1 MLQDIPSLLPELRE
15 FYEDLHRHPELS
27 FAEVR
32 TSGIMAQRLS
42 DLGFEVTTGVGRTG
56 VVATLDNGA
65 GHTVLLRADIDA
77 LPVKEATG
85 LSYASTATGIDSD
98 GAEVPVAHAC
108 GHDMHATWLIGA
120 ATQLVKHRDAWQ
132 GKVIL
137 AVQPA
142 EEIGGGATAMI
153 DDGLFERFGTP
164 DVALGQHVT
173 PAPAGWVLFRP
184 GPVMT
189 ASDALKI
196 VMHGRGAHGS
206 APEQSVDPVVMAA
219 STIMKLQTVVSR
231 NIAATDSAVVTVGT
245 MRAGTKEN
253 IISDH
258 AELTLSVRTFESSVR
273 EKVLSAISRIARGEA
288 DACGAEQPPRHH
300 DALQLS
306 GGHQRCRDH
315 RKGRGGLRRALRRRS
330 GHGRPRC
337 HCQRGLRPVRF
348 ARRLPVDV
356 LVHRRRRSGR
366 VEPGVPRQPPQRRR
380 PVQPFSA
387 LRPDPRPH
395 HHHRNRGHACRRDVL
410 AGAQPPR
417 LTVRIAV
424 SGGHGSR
431 RCESERLEGSAA
443 PTSGGRG
450 IRTHDES
457 HPS

>member
-1 MLQDIPSLLPELRE
+1 MFEDIAALLPELRE

-42 DLGFEVTTGVGRTG
+42 DLGYEVTAGVGRTG
-56 VVATLDNGA
+56 VVATLDNGE

-77 LPVKEATG
+77 LPVKEDTG
-85 LSYASTATGIDSD
+85 LSYASTATGVDAD

-108 GHDMHATWLIGA
+108 GHDMHATWMIGV
-120 ATQLVKHRDAWQ
+120 ATQLATHRDLWH

-137 AVQPA
+137 AIQPA

-184 GPVMT
+184 GAVMT

-245 MRAGTKEN
+245 VRAGTKEN

-258 AELTLSVRTFESSVR
+258 AEMTLSVRTFEASVR
-273 EKVLSAISRIARGEA
+273 DKVLEAISRIAHGEA
-288 DACGAEQPPRHH
+288 HSCGAEQPPDITTLYSFPAVTN
-300 DALQLS
+300 DAATTATVGEAFVEHFGADRAMEGPVATASEDFGLFGS
-306 GGHQRCRDH
+306 
-315 RKGRGGLRRALRRRS
+315 RGGFPSMFWFVGGSDPVIFQQALAANRVNQDIPFNHS
-330 GHGRPRC
+330 PRYAPI
-337 HCQRGLRPVRF
+337 QDPTITTGIE
-348 ARRLPVDV
+348 AM
-356 LVHRRRRSGR
+356 LV
-366 VEPGVPRQPPQRRR
+366 
-380 PVQPFSA
+380 A
-387 LRPDPRPH
+387 AMCWLAPDP
-395 HHHRNRGHACRRDVL
+395 
-410 AGAQPPR
+410 
-417 LTVRIAV
+417 IA
-424 SGGHGSR
+424 
-431 RCESERLEGSAA
+431 
-443 PTSGGRG
+443 
-450 IRTHDES
+450 
-457 HPS
+457 

>member
-98 GAEVPVAHAC
+98 GAEVSVAHAC

-132 GKVIL
+132 GKIIL

-288 DACGAEQPPRHH
+288 DACGAEQPPDITTLYSFPAVTN
-300 DALQLS
+300 DAETTARVGAAFVEHFGADRAMEGPVATASEDFGLFGS
-306 GGHQRCRDH
+306 
-315 RKGRGGLRRALRRRS
+315 RGGFPSMFWFIGGAD
-330 GHGRPRC
+330 
-337 HCQRGLRPVRF
+337 PVAWNQAFLANRINEDVPF
-348 ARRLPVDV
+348 NHSARYAPIQDPTITTGIEAM
-356 LVHRRRRSGR
+356 LV
-366 VEPGVPRQPPQRRR
+366 
-380 PVQPFSA
+380 A
-387 LRPDPRPH
+387 
-395 HHHRNRGHACRRDVL
+395 AMCWL
-410 AGAQPPR
+410 A
-417 LTVRIAV
+417 
-424 SGGHGSR
+424 
-431 RCESERLEGSAA
+431 
-443 PTSGGRG
+443 
-450 IRTHDES
+450 
-457 HPS
+457 PSPLD

>member
-1 MLQDIPSLLPELRE
+1 MFEDIAALLPELRE

-42 DLGFEVTTGVGRTG
+42 DLGYDVTTGVGRTG

-77 LPVKEATG
+77 LPVKEDTG
-85 LSYASTATGIDSD
+85 LPYASTATGVDAD

-108 GHDMHATWLIGA
+108 GHDMHATWMIGV
-120 ATQLVKHRDAWQ
+120 ATQLAAHRGAWR
-132 GKVIL
+132 GRVIL
-137 AVQPA
+137 VVQPA

-184 GPVMT
+184 GAVMT

-245 MRAGTKEN
+245 VRAGTKEN

-258 AELTLSVRTFESSVR
+258 AELTLSVRTFEPSVR
-273 EKVLSAISRIARGEA
+273 DKVLDAISRIALGEA
-288 DACGAEQPPRHH
+288 HSCGAEQPPDITTLYSFPAVTN
-300 DALQLS
+300 DAAATATVGEAFVEHFGADRAMEGPVATASEDFGLFGS
-306 GGHQRCRDH
+306 
-315 RKGRGGLRRALRRRS
+315 RGGFPSMFWFVGGSDPVIFQQALAANRINEDIPFNHS
-330 GHGRPRC
+330 PRYAPI
-337 HCQRGLRPVRF
+337 QDPTITTGIE
-348 ARRLPVDV
+348 AM
-356 LVHRRRRSGR
+356 LV
-366 VEPGVPRQPPQRRR
+366 
-380 PVQPFSA
+380 A
-387 LRPDPRPH
+387 AMCWLAPDPD
-395 HHHRNRGHACRRDVL
+395 A
-410 AGAQPPR
+410 
-417 LTVRIAV
+417 
-424 SGGHGSR
+424 
-431 RCESERLEGSAA
+431 
-443 PTSGGRG
+443 
-450 IRTHDES
+450 
-457 HPS
+457 

>member
-1 MLQDIPSLLPELRE
+1 MFEDIAVLLPELRE

-42 DLGFEVTTGVGRTG
+42 DLGYDVTTGVGRTG
-56 VVATLDNGA
+56 VVATLDNGE

-77 LPVKEATG
+77 LPVKEDTG
-85 LSYASTATGIDSD
+85 LPYASTATGVDAD

-108 GHDMHATWLIGA
+108 GHDMHATWMIGV
-120 ATQLVKHRDAWQ
+120 ATQLAAHRGAWR
-132 GKVIL
+132 GRVIL
-137 AVQPA
+137 VVQPA

-184 GPVMT
+184 GAVMT

-245 MRAGTKEN
+245 VRAGTKEN

-258 AELTLSVRTFESSVR
+258 AELTLSVRTFEPSVR
-273 EKVLSAISRIARGEA
+273 TKVLDAISRIAHGEA
-288 DACGAEQPPRHH
+288 HSCGAEQPPDITTLYSFPAVTN
-300 DALQLS
+300 DAAATATVGEAFVEHFGADRAMEGPVATASEDFGLFGS
-306 GGHQRCRDH
+306 
-315 RKGRGGLRRALRRRS
+315 RGGFPSMFWFVGGSDPVIFQQALAANRINEDIPFNHS
-330 GHGRPRC
+330 PRYAPI
-337 HCQRGLRPVRF
+337 QDPTITTGIE
-348 ARRLPVDV
+348 AM
-356 LVHRRRRSGR
+356 LV
-366 VEPGVPRQPPQRRR
+366 
-380 PVQPFSA
+380 A
-387 LRPDPRPH
+387 AMCWLAPDPV
-395 HHHRNRGHACRRDVL
+395 A
-410 AGAQPPR
+410 
-417 LTVRIAV
+417 
-424 SGGHGSR
+424 
-431 RCESERLEGSAA
+431 
-443 PTSGGRG
+443 
-450 IRTHDES
+450 
-457 HPS
+457 

>member
-1 MLQDIPSLLPELRE
+1 MFDDIAALLPELRE

-42 DLGFEVTTGVGRTG
+42 DLGYDVTTGVGRTG
-56 VVATLDNGA
+56 VVATLDNGD

-77 LPVKEATG
+77 LPVKEDTA
-85 LSYASTATGIDSD
+85 LPYASTATGIDAD

-108 GHDMHATWLIGA
+108 GHDMHATWMIGV
-120 ATQLVKHRDAWQ
+120 ATQLATHRHLWR
-132 GKVIL
+132 GRVIL
-137 AVQPA
+137 AIQPA

-184 GPVMT
+184 GAVMT

-245 MRAGTKEN
+245 VRAGTKEN

-258 AELTLSVRTFESSVR
+258 AELTLSVRTFEPSVR
-273 EKVLSAISRIARGEA
+273 DKVLDAISRIAHGEA
-288 DACGAEQPPRHH
+288 HSCGAEQPPEITTLYSFPAVTN
-300 DALQLS
+300 DAATTATVGNAFVEHFGADRAMEGPVATASEDFGLFGS
-306 GGHQRCRDH
+306 
-315 RKGRGGLRRALRRRS
+315 RGGFPSMFWFVGGADPVIFQQALAANRINEDIPFNHS
-330 GHGRPRC
+330 PRYAPI
-337 HCQRGLRPVRF
+337 QNPTITTGIE
-348 ARRLPVDV
+348 AM
-356 LVHRRRRSGR
+356 LV
-366 VEPGVPRQPPQRRR
+366 
-380 PVQPFSA
+380 A
-387 LRPDPRPH
+387 AMCWLAPDPV
-395 HHHRNRGHACRRDVL
+395 A
-410 AGAQPPR
+410 
-417 LTVRIAV
+417 
-424 SGGHGSR
+424 
-431 RCESERLEGSAA
+431 
-443 PTSGGRG
+443 
-450 IRTHDES
+450 
-457 HPS
+457 

>member
-1 MLQDIPSLLPELRE
+1 MFDDISALLPELRE
-15 FYEDLHRHPELS
+15 LYEDLHRHPELS

-32 TSGIMAQRLS
+32 TSAIMAQRLS
-42 DLGFEVTTGVGRTG
+42 DLGYDVTPGVGRTG

-65 GHTVLLRADIDA
+65 GHTVLLRADMDA

-85 LSYASTATGIDSD
+85 LPYASTATGVDSA

-108 GHDMHATWLIGA
+108 GHDMHVTWLIGV

-184 GPVMT
+184 GAVMT

-219 STIMKLQTVVSR
+219 STVMKLQTVVSR

-245 MRAGTKEN
+245 IHAGTKEN

-273 EKVLSAISRIARGEA
+273 EKVLTAITRIARGEA
-288 DACGAEQPPRHH
+288 DALGAEQPPEITSLYSFPAVTN
-300 DALQLS
+300 DAETTAKVGAAFVERFGADRAMEGPVATASEDFGLF
-306 GGHQRCRDH
+306 GA
-315 RKGRGGLRRALRRRS
+315 RGGFPSMFWFVGGADPVAWQKACDA
-330 GHGRPRC
+330 GRINEDVPFNHSPRY
-337 HCQRGLRPVRF
+337 
-348 ARRLPVDV
+348 A
-356 LVHRRRRSGR
+356 
-366 VEPGVPRQPPQRRR
+366 
-380 PVQPFSA
+380 PVQ
-387 LRPDPRPH
+387 DPTMTT
-395 HHHRNRGHACRRDVL
+395 GIEAMLVAAMCWL
-410 AGAQPPR
+410 AP
-417 LTVRIAV
+417 
-424 SGGHGSR
+424 
-431 RCESERLEGSAA
+431 GSA
-443 PTSGGRG
+443 G
-450 IRTHDES
+450 
-457 HPS
+457 